1 MAKVKKADTADERVL
16 AEAPDSGAKAG
27 KNKPEKN
34 KPTSNPSSRSPDQ
47 HWLPPTVSFLI
58 IAAVIGLILIVLI
71 PQRQATDLKRQT
83 ELYANIQAVIVKQ
96 SIEQLQNRLEL
107 MAAAP
112 LVRKTVSEK
121 DTDAMQQMS
130 EQLSAAF
137 PEADNAMLIPLDS
150 KGITGLRKHGL
161 KLRNN
166 IESSMVN
173 RAEDGGKT
181 FPEAYKFQGESRF
194 TLVAPVY
201 EADEMEVSGAI
212 LLRMPMSFLQNAVD
226 SQVEDRGRTELI
238 QVFGGNEQVL
248 LASNG
253 AGDSSLDAHDQQIGN
268 SNWWLRFSPSSTMA
282 NELSIPLW
290 GLLALLSIPALGVP
304 IWHFLSLRKLGR
316 HIEADLDNVIS
327 YTQSLISGNKRMPP
341 VLPSTQLNQL
351 ANLISNFR
359 TSAAP
364 EEQTREPKKTAK
376 AANKSNPDANT
387 NAPEVTEPASAQK
400 AAAAS
405 SVSVP
410 DHIFREYDIRGNA
423 DECLTDE
430 VVTAIGMAIG
440 SEALDRSQS
449 EIVVACDGRLSSPRI
464 KKALCEG
471 LLASGQN
478 IIDIGEQPTPLLYFA
493 THHLG
498 TGAGVMITGSHNGA
512 ECNGLK
518 LVLEG
523 RPLAGEHIQ
532 HIKQRVQQGRFREGQ
547 GSFQEANVADAYID
561 TIASDIAVAQT
572 LKVVVDAANGI
583 GGIIGPRV
591 LEELGCEVIALHCDV
606 DGNFPNHAPDP
617 TIAANL
623 NDLAVMVRQHEADFG
638 IAFDGDADRICVVDS
653 NGNAVAPDILLMLF
667 AQDIVSRN
675 PGADIVY
682 DVKCTRHLSSVIS
695 SYGGRP
701 IMWKSGHSCIK
712 EKMLQT
718 GALLGGEFTGHICF
732 KERWY
737 GFDDGIYSAA
747 RLIEIVSTSGL
758 KLEELVEEYP
768 ASKSTPEIIVDTGEQ
783 QKFDIVAALTD
794 NAQFGS
800 GKITTL
806 DGIRVDYPDGWGLI
820 RPSNTVPAITLRFEA
835 DNDEALQRIQTV
847 FREQIGLVN
856 PAVASAF

>member
-1 MAKVKKADTADERVL
+1 MAKAKKADAAIDTELAD
-16 AEAPDSGAKAG
+16 APNDNGKAKKA
-27 KNKPEKN
+27 KPKRS
-34 KPTSNPSSRSPDQ
+34 KASHSPDQ
-47 HWLPPTVSFLI
+47 PWLPAGISFLV
-58 IAAVIGLILIVLI
+58 IAAIIGLILIILI
-71 PQRQATDLKRQT
+71 PQRQATDLRRHT
-83 ELYANIQAVIVKQ
+83 ELYANSQAVIVKQ

-107 MAAAP
+107 MASAP
-112 LVRKTVSEK
+112 LVRKTVSDKNTE
-121 DTDAMQQMS
+121 AMRQMS
-130 EQLSAAF
+130 QQLSMAF
-137 PEADNAMLIPLDS
+137 PQASNAMVIPLDS

-173 RAEDGGKT
+173 RAEDGDKT
-181 FPEAYKFQGESRF
+181 FPEAYKYKGETQF
-194 TLVAPVY
+194 TLVAPIL
-201 EADEMEVSGAI
+201 EADEMEVNGAI
-212 LLRMPMSFLQNAVD
+212 LLRMPMAFLQSAID
-226 SQVEDRGRTELI
+226 SQIQDRGRTELL
-238 QVFGGNEQVL
+238 QVFSGNEQVL
-248 LASNG
+248 LSSNG
-253 AGDSSLDAHDQQIGN
+253 TGDSDLPAQQKQIGE
-268 SNWWLRFSPSSTMA
+268 SNWWLRFTPSSA
-282 NELSIPLW
+282 IAKELSIPLW
-290 GLLALLSIPALGVP
+290 SLLALLSIPALGVP
-304 IWHFLSLRKLGR
+304 IWHFLSLRKLGN
-316 HIEADLDNVIS
+316 HMQGDIDNVIS
-327 YTQSLISGNKRMPP
+327 YTQSLMAGNKRMPP
-341 VLPSTQLNQL
+341 VFPNTKLNQL
-351 ANLISNFR
+351 ANLIANFR
-359 TSAAP
+359 SPSASEEPPAGTANSEAVAAATASPKKARTKSKVAVAESSTTAP
-364 EEQTREPKKTAK
+364 EAPAPKIT
-376 AANKSNPDANT
+376 
-387 NAPEVTEPASAQK
+387 
-400 AAAAS
+400 
-405 SVSVP
+405 VP
-410 DHIFREYDIRGNA
+410 DHIFRAYDIRGEA
-423 DECLTDE
+423 DKYLTNE

-440 SEALDRSQS
+440 SEALDRSQD

-471 LLASGQN
+471 LIASGQN
-478 IIDIGEQPTPLLYFA
+478 VIDIGEQPTPLLYFA

-532 HIKQRVQQGRFREGQ
+532 NIKQRIDQGRYHEGK
-547 GSFQEANVADAYID
+547 GSLQEANVADAYIE
-561 TIASDIAVAQT
+561 TIAGDIAVAQT
-572 LKVVVDAANGI
+572 LKIVVDAANGI
-583 GGIIGPRV
+583 GGVIGPRV
-591 LEELGCEVIALHCDV
+591 LEELGCEVISLHCDV
-606 DGNFPNHAPDP
+606 DGNFPNHDPDP
-617 TIAANL
+617 TIAKNL
-623 NDLAVMVRQHEADFG
+623 DDLSVMVKQHEADFG
-638 IAFDGDADRICVVDS
+638 IAFDGDADRVCVVDS
-653 NGNAVAPDILLMLF
+653 EGKAVAPDILLMLF

-732 KERWY
+732 KERWF

-783 QKFDIVAALTD
+783 QKFDIVEALTD

-835 DNDEALQRIQTV
+835 DNDEALARIQTV

-856 PAVASAF
+856 PNIASAF

>member
-1 MAKVKKADTADERVL
+1 MAKAKKADAANDIEIAD
-16 AEAPDSGAKAG
+16 APNDSEKAAKA
-27 KNKPEKN
+27 KPKHN
-34 KPTSNPSSRSPDQ
+34 NASSTPDQ
-47 HWLPPTVSFLI
+47 HWLPPAISFLS
-58 IAAVIGLILIVLI
+58 IAAIVGLVLIILI
-71 PQRQATDLKRQT
+71 PQRQATDLQRHT
-83 ELYANIQAVIVKQ
+83 ELYASSQAVIVKQ
-96 SIEQLQNRLEL
+96 SIEQLQNRLEM

-112 LVRKTVSEK
+112 EVRKTVSDK
-121 DTDAMQQMS
+121 STDAMHQMS
-130 EQLSAAF
+130 QRLSAAF
-137 PEADNAMLIPLDS
+137 PEASGAMVIPLDS

-173 RAEDGGKT
+173 RAEDGDKT
-181 FPEAYKFQGESRF
+181 FPEAYKYQGETQF
-194 TLVAPVY
+194 TLVAPIL
-201 EADEMEVSGAI
+201 EADEMEVNGAI
-212 LLRMPMSFLQNAVD
+212 LLRMSMAFLQSAID

-238 QVFGGNEQVL
+238 QIFSGNEQVL
-248 LASNG
+248 LSSSG
-253 AGDSSLDAHDQQIGN
+253 TGDSNLAPQNKQIGE
-268 SNWWLRFSPSSTMA
+268 SNWWLRFTPSKVVAT
-282 NELSIPLW
+282 ELSIPLW
-290 GLLALLSIPALGVP
+290 SLLALLGIPALGVP
-304 IWHFLSLRKLGR
+304 IWHFLSLRKLGN
-316 HIEADLDNVIS
+316 HMQDDLDNVIS
-327 YTQSLISGNKRMPP
+327 YTQSLMSGNKRMPP
-341 VLPSTQLNQL
+341 VFPNSKLNQL
-351 ANLISNFR
+351 ANLIASFR
-359 TSAAP
+359 TPAASDDVSRDTAAPGASTSAASA
-364 EEQTREPKKTAK
+364 PKKAK
-376 AANKSNPDANT
+376 VKTP
-387 NAPEVTEPASAQK
+387 
-400 AAAAS
+400 AAS
-405 SVSVP
+405 SSTATKAAP
-410 DHIFREYDIRGNA
+410 APKLAIPEHIFRAYDIRGEA
-423 DECLTDE
+423 DKYLTDD
-430 VVTAIGMAIG
+430 VVKAIGRAIG
-440 SEALDRSQS
+440 SEALDRSQN

-493 THHLG
+493 THHLE

-532 HIKQRVQQGRFREGQ
+532 NIRQRIDEGRYHEGQ
-547 GSFQEANVADAYID
+547 GSMQEANVADAYIE
-561 TIASDIAVAQT
+561 TIAGDIAVAQT
-572 LKVVVDAANGI
+572 LKIVVDAANGI
-583 GGIIGPRV
+583 GGVIGPRV
-591 LEELGCEVIALHCDV
+591 LEELGCEVIALHCEV

-617 TIAANL
+617 TIAKNL
-623 NDLAVMVRQHEADFG
+623 DDLAFMVKEHEADFG
-638 IAFDGDADRICVVDS
+638 IAFDGDADRVCVVDS
-653 NGNAVAPDILLMLF
+653 NGNAIAPDILLMLF

-675 PGADIVY
+675 PGADIIY
-682 DVKCTRHLSSVIS
+682 DVKCTRHLSTVIS

-732 KERWY
+732 KERWF

-783 QKFDIVAALTD
+783 QKFDIVEALTD

-856 PAVASAF
+856 PNVASAF

>member
-1 MAKVKKADTADERVL
+1 MAKAKKADSANDTEFTG
-16 AEAPDSGAKAG
+16 APDDSGKA
-27 KNKPEKN
+27 EKTMS
-34 KPTSNPSSRSPDQ
+34 KRSNAPHSQKQ
-47 HWLPPTVSFLI
+47 HWMSAGISFLV
-58 IAAVIGLILIVLI
+58 IAAIVGLILIILI
-71 PQRQATDLKRQT
+71 PQRQATDLRRHT
-83 ELYANIQAVIVKQ
+83 ELYANSQAVIVKQ
-96 SIEQLQNRLEL
+96 SIEQLQNRLDL

-112 LVRKTVSEK
+112 SVRKTVSDKNTE
-121 DTDAMQQMS
+121 TMRQMS

-137 PEADNAMLIPLDS
+137 PEAINAMVIPLDS

-173 RAEDGGKT
+173 RAEDGDKT
-181 FPEAYKFQGESRF
+181 FPEAYKFKGETQF
-194 TLVAPVY
+194 TLVAPIL
-201 EADEMEVSGAI
+201 EADEMEVNGAV
-212 LLRMPMSFLQNAVD
+212 LLRMPMAFLQDAVD
-226 SQVEDRGRTELI
+226 SQIEDRGRTELL
-238 QVFGGNEQVL
+238 QVFSGNEQVL
-248 LASNG
+248 LSSNG
-253 AGDSSLDAHDQQIGN
+253 TGDSNLSAQDKQIGET
-268 SNWWLRFSPSSTMA
+268 NWWLRFTPSSTVA
-282 NELSIPLW
+282 KELSIPLW
-290 GLLALLSIPALGVP
+290 SLLALLSIPALGVP
-304 IWHFLSLRKLGR
+304 IWHFLSLRKLGN
-316 HIEADLDNVIS
+316 HMEGDLDNVIS
-327 YTQSLISGNKRMPP
+327 YTQSLMSGNKRMPP
-341 VLPSTQLNQL
+341 VFPNTQLNQL
-351 ANLISNFR
+351 ANLIANFR

-364 EEQTREPKKTAK
+364 EETSAGAAKSAASTLSKNAPKKAK
-376 AANKSNPDANT
+376 PS
-387 NAPEVTEPASAQK
+387 
-400 AAAAS
+400 AAAADS
-405 SVSVP
+405 GTIAAPKVTIP
-410 DHIFREYDIRGNA
+410 DHIFRAYDIRGEA
-423 DECLTDE
+423 DKYLTDE
-430 VVTAIGMAIG
+430 VVTAIGKAIG
-440 SEALDRSQS
+440 SEALDRSQD

-493 THHLG
+493 THHLE

-532 HIKQRVQQGRFREGQ
+532 NIKQRIDQGRYHEGA
-547 GSFQEANVADAYID
+547 GTVQEANVADAYIE
-561 TIASDIAVAQT
+561 TITGDIAVAQT
-572 LKVVVDAANGI
+572 LKIVVDAANGV
-583 GGIIGPRV
+583 GGVIGPRV

-606 DGNFPNHAPDP
+606 DGNFPNHDPDP
-617 TIAANL
+617 TIAKNL
-623 NDLAVMVRQHEADFG
+623 DDLITMVKQHEADFG
-638 IAFDGDADRICVVDS
+638 IAFDGDADRVCVVDS
-653 NGNAVAPDILLMLF
+653 QGEAVAPDILLMLF

-675 PGADIVY
+675 PGADIIY
-682 DVKCTRHLSSVIS
+682 DVKCTRHLSSIIS

-732 KERWY
+732 KERWF

-758 KLEELVEEYP
+758 RLEELVAEYP

-783 QKFDIVAALTD
+783 QKFDIVEALTD

-835 DNDEALQRIQTV
+835 DNDEALERIQTV

-856 PAVASAF
+856 PNVASAF

>member
-1 MAKVKKADTADERVL
+1 MAKAKKADAASDTELDD
-16 AEAPDSGAKAG
+16 APGKGSKAA
-27 KNKPEKN
+27 KNKTKSSH
-34 KPTSNPSSRSPDQ
+34 KPGASNQ
-47 HWLPPTVSFLI
+47 HWLAPAVSFLM
-58 IAAVIGLILIVLI
+58 IAAVIGLIIIVLI

-83 ELYANIQAVIVKQ
+83 ELYANNQAVIVKQ
-96 SIEQLQNRLEL
+96 SIGQLQNRLEL
-107 MAAAP
+107 IAAAP

-121 DTDAMQQMS
+121 NTETMRQMS

-137 PEADNAMLIPLDS
+137 PEADNALLIPLDS

-166 IESSMVN
+166 IEASMVN
-173 RAEDGGKT
+173 RAEDGENT

-201 EADEMEVSGAI
+201 ESDEMEVNGAI
-212 LLRMPMSFLQNAVD
+212 LLRMPMAFLQNAVN

-238 QVFGGNEQVL
+238 QVYGGNEQVL
-248 LASNG
+248 LSSAG
-253 AGDSSLDAHDQQIGN
+253 TGDSSLAAVDQQIGK
-268 SNWWLRFSPSSTMA
+268 SNWWLRFSPSSTLA
-282 NELSIPLW
+282 SELSIPLW
-290 GLLALLSIPALGVP
+290 SLLALLSIPALGVP
-304 IWHFLSLRKLGR
+304 LWHFLSIRKLGNQM
-316 HIEADLDNVIS
+316 EDDLHNVIG
-327 YTQSLISGNKRMPP
+327 YTQSLMSGNKRMPP
-341 VLPSTQLNQL
+341 VFPNTQLNKL
-351 ANLISNFR
+351 ANLIASFR
-359 TSAAP
+359 TTAAAEETTSATKSSA
-364 EEQTREPKKTAK
+364 TATPK
-376 AANKSNPDANT
+376 SVPDT
-387 NAPEVTEPASAQK
+387 DTPEVTSTATPAPTPQIT
-400 AAAAS
+400 
-405 SVSVP
+405 VP
-410 DHIFREYDIRGNA
+410 DHIFRAYDIRGNA

-440 SEALDRSQS
+440 SEARDRSQE

-493 THHLG
+493 THHLE

-532 HIKQRVQQGRFREGQ
+532 HIKQRVEQGRFHQGQ
-547 GSFQEANVADAYID
+547 GSLQEANVADAYID
-561 TIASDIAVAQT
+561 TIAGDIAVAQT
-572 LKVVVDAANGI
+572 LKIVVDAANGI

-617 TIAANL
+617 TIAKNL
-623 NDLAVMVRQHEADFG
+623 QDLAVTVKQHEADFG
-638 IAFDGDADRICVVDS
+638 IAFDGDADRVCVVDS
-653 NGNAVAPDILLMLF
+653 NGEPVAPDILLMLF

-675 PGADIVY
+675 PGADIIY

-732 KERWY
+732 KERWF

-783 QKFDIVAALTD
+783 QKFDIVEALTD

-835 DNDEALQRIQTV
+835 DNDEALERIQTL

-856 PAVASAF
+856 PNVASAF

>member
-1 MAKVKKADTADERVL
+1 MAKAKKADAVNDTELAGAPNDSDKAKQAKPKRSTA
-16 AEAPDSGAKAG
+16 SHS
-27 KNKPEKN
+27 PE
-34 KPTSNPSSRSPDQ
+34 Q
-47 HWLPPTVSFLI
+47 HWLPAGISFLV
-58 IAAVIGLILIVLI
+58 IAAVVGLILIILI
-71 PQRQATDLKRQT
+71 PQRQATDLKRHT
-83 ELYANIQAVIVKQ
+83 ELYASSQAVIVKQ
-96 SIEQLQNRLEL
+96 SIEHLQNRLEL
-107 MAAAP
+107 IAATP
-112 LVRKTVSEK
+112 ELRKRVSDKNTE
-121 DTDAMQQMS
+121 AMLKMS
-130 EQLSAAF
+130 EQLSNAF
-137 PEADNAMLIPLDS
+137 PEASNAMVIPLDA

-173 RAEDGGKT
+173 RAEDGDKT
-181 FPEAYKFQGESRF
+181 FPEAYKYKGETEF
-194 TLVAPVY
+194 TLVAPIL
-201 EADEMEVSGAI
+201 EADEMEVNGAI
-212 LLRMPMSFLQNAVD
+212 LLRMPMAFLQSAING
-226 SQVEDRGRTELI
+226 QIEDRGRTELI
-238 QVFGGNEQVL
+238 QVFSGSEQVL
-248 LASNG
+248 LSSNG
-253 AGDSSLDAHDQQIGN
+253 TGSSELEAQDKQIGD
-268 SNWWLRFSPSSTMA
+268 SNWWLRFMPSDA
-282 NELSIPLW
+282 VAKELSIPLW
-290 GLLALLSIPALGVP
+290 SLLALLSIPALGVP
-304 IWHFLSLRKLGR
+304 IWHFLSLRKLR
-316 HIEADLDNVIS
+316 NHMESDLDNVIS
-327 YTQSLISGNKRMPP
+327 YARSLMSGNKRMPP
-341 VLPSTQLNQL
+341 VFPNTQLNQL
-351 ANLISNFR
+351 ANLIANFR
-359 TSAAP
+359 TPAAT
-364 EEQTREPKKTAK
+364 E
-376 AANKSNPDANT
+376 
-387 NAPEVTEPASAQK
+387 EPASSSTKSSVNTSSASASK
-400 AAAAS
+400 NAKAKTKMDAAETSASSAAAPAPKIS
-405 SVSVP
+405 IP
-410 DHIFREYDIRGNA
+410 DHIFRAYDIRGEA
-423 DECLTDE
+423 DKYLTDE
-430 VVTAIGMAIG
+430 VVSAIGRAIG
-440 SEALDRSQS
+440 SEALDRSQD

-493 THHLG
+493 THHLE

-532 HIKQRVQQGRFREGQ
+532 NIKQRIDQGRYHEGE
-547 GSFQEANVADAYID
+547 GSLQEANVADAYID
-561 TIASDIAVAQT
+561 TIAGDIAVAQT
-572 LKVVVDAANGI
+572 LKIVVDAANGI

-591 LEELGCEVIALHCDV
+591 LEELGCEVIALHCEV
-606 DGNFPNHAPDP
+606 DGNFPNHDPDP
-617 TIAANL
+617 TIAKNL
-623 NDLAVMVRQHEADFG
+623 NDLAVMVKQHEADFG
-638 IAFDGDADRICVVDS
+638 IAFDGDADRVCVVDS
-653 NGNAVAPDILLMLF
+653 NGEAVAPDILLMLF

-675 PGADIVY
+675 PGADIIY

-732 KERWY
+732 KERWF

-758 KLEELVEEYP
+758 KLEELLAEYP

-783 QKFDIVAALTD
+783 QKFDIVEALTD

-847 FREQIGLVN
+847 FREQIGLIN
-856 PAVASAF
+856 PNVASAF